1 MLQVMFSMNL
11 NIARPLRFIIE
22 CSVNFVKILQG
33 FTSAN
38 KKRHVGYNRFFFFF
52 LNLAFVKIVCWFY
65 SQ

>member
-11 NIARPLRFIIE
+11 NIARFITE

-52 LNLAFVKIVCWFY
+52 FNLAFVKIVCWFY